1 VPHTNFTGRF
11 EPTTEAVSALLDQLE
26 AYAEANDLPPGTA
39 YQLALVSE
47 ECAANVAMHGATG
60 PGAAT
65 YVEITVA
72 WADGQLRVTIEDDGR
87 PFDPLSVQPADTGL
101 DVDERE
107 IGGLGIHLI
116 RSMVH
121 SLAYERRDARNRL
134 TAVLDVTG

>member
-1 VPHTNFTGRF
+1 VPHTTLTCRI
-11 EPTTEAVSALLDQLE
+11 EPIAEAVSSLLDRLE
-26 AYAEANDLPPGTA
+26 AYAEDNDLPPGAA

-72 WADGQLRVTIEDDGR
+72 WADGQLHLTIEDDGR
-87 PFDPLSVQPADTGL
+87 PFDPLAILPADTGL
-101 DVDERE
+101 DVDARE

-116 RSMVH
+116 RTMVR
-121 SLAYERRDARNRL
+121 SLAYERLDSRNRL